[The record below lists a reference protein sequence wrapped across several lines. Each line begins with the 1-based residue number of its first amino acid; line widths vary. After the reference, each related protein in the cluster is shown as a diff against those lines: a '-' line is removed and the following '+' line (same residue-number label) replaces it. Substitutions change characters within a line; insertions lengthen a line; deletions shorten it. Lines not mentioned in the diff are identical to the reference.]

1 MIINWLAAKAQQF
14 LPEQDDG
21 LDELSV
27 SFDFALSAE
36 IIAVL
41 YAQNELDQQAKAADA
56 STMTQ
61 FALDEHELALA

>member
-14 LPEQDDG
+14 LPVQDAE

-36 IIAVL
+36 IMGLL
-41 YAQNELDQQAKAADA
+41 YAKNAESLQDEY
-56 STMTQ
+56 TTVITQ